1 MSSSPGTENSVQI
14 IGMSATLPNLSDLS
28 HWLEAG
34 LYTSTFRPV
43 PLTELVKIGDSTD
56 IKLLMSFLKIF
67 LKIEFLFYIALFQ
80 EVNCNFFV
88 ILKWFFKRLKCFF
101 YKWN

>member
-56 IKLLMSFLKIF
+56 IKISISFLKIF
-67 LKIEFLFYIALFQ
+67 ILNRISILYCTLSESKLQLLRNFKIIFLK
-80 EVNCNFFV
+80 V
-88 ILKWFFKRLKCFF
+88 KMFF
-101 YKWN
+101 YK